1 LKFEKRRITTSA
13 IALLLITSMLVPLAL
28 VPLGSAHTPPVN
40 LTTNAF
46 ITALPD
52 TVGVGQTATIYMWLN
67 RVYGYWPLDSPFITA
82 YAAIG
87 NNYRFHNYQL
97 TITGP
102 NGTNTVSFATIQD
115 TTSNQAYSFTPT
127 APGTYTLTFNFPGQ
141 AYNSTSGDYNSAS
154 QLVNDYYLPSS
165 ANTTLTVTSSAAP
178 YFQQAPL
185 PTAYWTRPI
194 YGENT
199 NWWTISSN
207 WLGTGAPNYGG
218 LASSYNAGG
227 NGYLITPGD
236 AVGPQ
241 TSHIMWTKPVQSGG
255 VVGGNNLAIQGDTWF
270 EGSAYNQR
278 FTNPIIVNGKLYYTE
293 PRSFAVSFFTGPTG
307 PTDCIDLQT
316 GQILWS
322 RADVPAPSFA
332 YIYDV
337 QDPNQHG
344 VHPALLIAASG
355 GGFFGGAVSWTAYD
369 ADTGDFQFT
378 ITGIPTSTPYQL
390 QNGPNG
396 EQLRYTIFNN
406 GNATKP
412 SYYLCEWNSSR
423 LWDFT
428 GLSPAITNGTNA
440 SQGKFFDYLD
450 PVTQNASLPFLNSM
464 PNAAGVTTVQVYY
477 NDIMLCY
484 NGSLPSQGATFMGSY
499 GFSPYTYFA
508 INLNASKGTVG
519 SLAWSNTLQ
528 PPAGNLTVL
537 EAGVD
542 PVNRVFTENLREA
555 NNFVGYSLDTGAKL
569 WGPTTPQ
576 NAMDYYGS
584 PSSGSIQNG
593 FAYGKMYSTGYSGV
607 ITCYDTKTGNVLWTY
622 GNGGPGN
629 STQGGFEVP
638 GHYPLV
644 IDAIGNDVVY
654 ATSSEHTV
662 ETPIYKGALAR
673 AINATTGAEIWT
685 ESAYTGEFFTQSFA
699 IADGFATLFNGYDN
713 QIYSIGRG
721 PSATTVDAPKAAL
734 ASCQSVVISGTVID
748 TSAGTHQTQVAGNF
762 PHGVPCASDA
772 SMSQWMSYVYQQQ
785 TMPTNFTGVPVE
797 LSVKDSNGN
806 TRPIGTTTTDSSG
819 MYTLTWTPDIPG
831 NFTVYAVF
839 PGTNGYWPSIAET
852 SFNVMQ
858 AQATTAAPTAQPSNE
873 AATQMYVLGLGI
885 AIIIVIIIVGAVLAL
900 LVRKRP

>member
-1 LKFEKRRITTSA
+1 MQKLKNKIAAITIATLFILSIVASTS
-13 IALLLITSMLVPLAL
+13 IIPTTK
-28 VPLGSAHTPPVN
+28 AHTPPTN

-46 ITALPD
+46 IAAHPD
-52 TVGVGQTATIYMWLN
+52 TVGVGQSATIYMWLN

-82 YAAIG
+82 YAAID

-115 TTSNQAYSFTPT
+115 ATSNQAYHFTP
-127 APGTYTLTFNFPGQ
+127 AEPGTYTLTFNFPGQ
-141 AYNSTSGDYNSAS
+141 VYNATSGDYNPAS

-165 ANTTLTVTSSAAP
+165 ANTTLTVTSSQVP
-178 YFQQAPL
+178 YFQQAPM
-185 PTAYWTRPI
+185 PTEYWTRPI

-218 LASSYNAGG
+218 LSSSYNAGG

-241 TSHIMWTKPVQSGG
+241 TSHIVWTKAVQSGG
-255 VVGGNNLAIQGDTWF
+255 VVGGNNVAIQGDTWF

-293 PRSFAVSFFTGPTG
+293 PRSFSVSFFTGPTG

-322 RADVPAPSFA
+322 RRDVPPLSFA

-344 VHPALLIAASG
+344 VYPALL
-355 GGFFGGAVSWTAYD
+355 FTANFANAFD
-369 ADTGDFQFT
+369 ADTGDPQFNVTGVPSATAYT
-378 ITGIPTSTPYQL
+378 I

-406 GNATKP
+406 GTTAKP
-412 SYYLCEWNSSR
+412 NYYLAQWNSSR
-423 LWDFT
+423 LLDFNAPQNL
-428 GLSPAITNGTNA
+428 GLSPAPDTATGTVNGAT
-440 SQGKFFDYLD
+440 GTRYDWLD
-450 PVTQNASLPFLNSM
+450 TTTQNASIPFLNTM
-464 PNAAGVTTVQVYY
+464 PNPSTVTIVQVLY
-477 NDIMLCY
+477 NDIMLGY

-542 PVNRVFTENLREA
+542 PVNRVFTENLRET
-555 NNFVGYSLDTGAKL
+555 NNFVGYNLDTGAKM

-622 GNGGPGN
+622 GNGGLGN

-638 GHYPLV
+638 GHFPLV
-644 IDAIGNDVVY
+644 IDAIGNDIVY

-673 AINATTGAEIWT
+673 AVNATTGAEIWT
-685 ESAYTGEFFTQSFA
+685 LSAYTGEFFTQSFA
-699 IADGFATLFNGYDN
+699 IADGYATLFNGYDN

-721 PSATTVDAPKAAL
+721 PSAITVSAPDIAA
-734 ASCQSVVISGTVID
+734 SFGTPIVIKGTVTD
-748 TSAGTHQTQVAGNF
+748 VSTGTQQTAQKGDF
-762 PHGVPCASDA
+762 PNGVPVASDA
-772 SMSQWMSYVYQQQ
+772 SMKDWMSHVYQQRPS
-785 TMPTNFTGVPVE
+785 PTNFTGVPVAIN
-797 LSVKDSNGN
+797 VVDSNGN
-806 TRPIGTTTTDSSG
+806 YRNIGTATTTSAGTYS
-819 MYTLTWTPDIPG
+819 LTWTPDIPG
-831 NFTVYAVF
+831 DYQVIVTFA
-839 PGTNGYWPSIAET
+839 GTNGYWPSSMQTAFT
-852 SFNVMQ
+852 VMN
-858 AQATTAAPTAQPSNE
+858 APATPALTAAPLQSVTDIYFVPA
-873 AATQMYVLGLGI
+873 VV
-885 AIIIVIIIVGAVLAL
+885 AIIIVIVIGFAL
-900 LVRKRP
+900 LFLAIRKRP